1 MRMQVNKYKVMHALH
16 VQVLKFPRATNK
28 WFMIIFLN
36 PCFLNFTC
44 FIVIYLENLQPSTFL
59 EAVCAR

>member
-28 WFMIIFLN
+28 WFMIIFLK

-44 FIVIYLENLQPSTFL
+44 FIVISWKVDQIQPFSK
-59 EAVCAR
+59 AVFAR

>member
-28 WFMIIFLN
+28 WFMIIFWN
-36 PCFLNFTC
+36 PCFLNFIC
-44 FIVIYLENLQPSTFL
+44 FIVISWKVVDQIQPF
-59 EAVCAR
+59 